1 MSKEL
6 TPIAPL
12 RNSDGAKLPPGD
24 LQLVAG
30 FVNTNDFEGRDD
42 IPDAAALGRWLA
54 EYGLMD
60 APEEVGEHD
69 REAALRVRE
78 ALRALMYANNGLAD
92 WDRSAVD
99 ALNAASKGAELMV
112 RFDASGD
119 ARLVPVRRGVDGAL
133 GRLLTIVETAQ
144 CNGVWRRMKACA
156 DDTCGWAFYDRSKN
170 CSGTWCSMETCGNRA
185 KAKAFR
191 DRRKSHSH

>member
-1 MSKEL
+1 M
-6 TPIAPL
+6 
-12 RNSDGAKLPPGD
+12 RNSDGSKQPPGD
-24 LQLVAG
+24 LQLVAA
-30 FVNTNDFEGRDD
+30 FVNTNDFEGREDV
-42 IPDAAALGRWLA
+42 PDAAALGRWLS
-54 EYGLMD
+54 EYGLME
-60 APEEVGEHD
+60 AGEQVTEHD
-69 REAALRVRE
+69 REQALRVRE
-78 ALRALMYANNGLAD
+78 ALRALMYANNGVPD

-112 RFDASGD
+112 RFDPTGD

-133 GRLLTIVETAQ
+133 GKLLTIVETTQ
-144 CNGVWRRMKACA
+144 CNGVWRRMKACP
-156 DDTCGWAFYDRSKN
+156 DDTCGWAFYDGSKN

>member
-1 MSKEL
+1 MNKEL
-6 TPIAPL
+6 TPVAPM
-12 RNSDGAKLPPGD
+12 RNSDGSKLPPGD

-30 FVNTNDFEGRDD
+30 FVNTNDFEGRED
-42 IPDAAALGRWLA
+42 IPDGPTLGRWLA

-60 APEEVGEHD
+60 GGEPVTEHD
-69 REAALRVRE
+69 REQALRVRE
-78 ALRALMYANNGLAD
+78 ALRALMYANNGVPD

-112 RFDASGD
+112 RFDPAGE

-133 GRLLTIVETAQ
+133 GKLLTIVETAQ
-144 CNGVWRRMKACA
+144 CNGLWRRMKACP
-156 DDTCGWAFYDRSKN
+156 DDTCGWAFYDGTKN
-170 CSGTWCSMETCGNRA
+170 CSGTWCSMESCGNRA

-191 DRRKSHSH
+191 DRRKSHAH